1 MGDKLT
7 KEQRQRC
14 MSNVKN
20 KNSAPEMVVRR
31 GLHKLG
37 LRYRLHAKNLPG
49 TPDLVFAKYRTVL
62 FVHGCFWHKHD
73 CYKFSMPATRTD
85 FWKNKLAHNKLRDEN
100 NIATLREM
108 GWHVII
114 VWECAIFGKKRQKQ
128 ALLFHKIF
136 NIITCNSECIY
147 ELRGE

>member
-1 MGDKLT
+1 MGDRLT
-7 KEQRQRC
+7 QEQRRRC
-14 MSNVKN
+14 MSSIKN
-20 KNSAPEMVVRR
+20 KDSTPEMVVRK

-49 TPDLVFAKYRTVL
+49 TPDLVFTKYRTVL

-85 FWKNKLAHNKLRDEN
+85 FWQNKLKHNKLRDER
-100 NIATLREM
+100 NIAILREI
-108 GWHVII
+108 GWRVII
-114 VWECAIFGKKRQKQ
+114 IWECAISGKKRQKQ
-128 ALLFHKIF
+128 ELLLNKIF
-136 NIITCNSECIY
+136 NAIKHNSQVIY